1 MKLELYKDAVISVD
15 LPEFGL
21 RKGDIVKLVDDLQ
34 AADGSPG
41 YAVGSSKREP
51 RRESL
56 GADGTSPSNFARW
69 AEKRTSAN
77 RRKIRPRTGSE
88 YSDCLS
94 PAPAQSWFAASQ
106 RRLSNAA

>member
-41 YAVGSSKREP
+41 YAVEVFDVFGNTIDVLFIASDAVEPLQPDEIYCVRSREP
-51 RRESL
+51 
-56 GADGTSPSNFARW
+56 
-69 AEKRTSAN
+69 
-77 RRKIRPRTGSE
+77 
-88 YSDCLS
+88 
-94 PAPAQSWFAASQ
+94 AA
-106 RRLSNAA
+106 A